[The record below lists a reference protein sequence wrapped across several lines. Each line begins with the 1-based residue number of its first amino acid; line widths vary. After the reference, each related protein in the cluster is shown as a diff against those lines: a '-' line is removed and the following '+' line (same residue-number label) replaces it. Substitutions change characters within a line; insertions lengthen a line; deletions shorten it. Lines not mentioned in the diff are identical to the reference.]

1 MEKHDFDVNV
11 LAVLVEKVLE
21 KVRHRLV
28 GDVTADDNVPEQ
40 LEDEISSSQVLPC
53 RGPAVTGVR
62 FLCNAKIAVEQL
74 FSSSSVTRSST
85 TARAMLGA
93 LSLSH

>member
-40 LEDEISSSQVLPC
+40 LEDEISSSQVSPY

-62 FLCNAKIAVEQL
+62 FLCNAKI
-74 FSSSSVTRSST
+74 
-85 TARAMLGA
+85 
-93 LSLSH
+93 